1 MIRYFHICA
10 LALTIPLSISAETWV
25 QGSVIVHSVDGAA
38 VFSELGVAPYN
49 IVSEKTPVPLGGL
62 FSCRVDDHSSV
73 FFSTSNRMFVQYEG
87 VGSFSVERFDQVEP
101 RSEQWQ
107 SEGAEVGQSR
117 TIYYLRNGT
126 IAVDLRSMA
135 ETSQCMIE
143 LPLGRVSLKR
153 ALIGIQIEYDPRG
166 EIFSFV
172 FACIDGQMRFID
184 NRGQTY
190 TLRRGQRLTGAG
202 SRMTPS
208 IEVGEMSADWSERVE
223 NFQEMIEEYREPAGL
238 LSAYQPHFQVIN
250 RSNVAATSTP
260 RSDVTLS
267 TRRPIVIQRAREP
280 APVTPFRG
288 EIPPPSAIQAGIF

>member
-1 MIRYFHICA
+1 MIRYFQICA
-10 LALTIPLSISAETWV
+10 LALIIPFSVFAETWV
-25 QGSVIVHSVDGAA
+25 RGSVIVHSVDGSA
-38 VFSELGVAPYN
+38 VFSELGVAPYDV
-49 IVSEKTPVPLGGL
+49 VSEKAPIQLGGL
-62 FSCRVDDHSSV
+62 FSCRVDDQSSV
-73 FFSTSNRMFVQYEG
+73 FFSTSNRMFVQYQG
-87 VGSFSVERFDQVEP
+87 MGSFSVERFDQAEP
-101 RSEQWQ
+101 RPEQWK
-107 SEGAEVGQSR
+107 SEDAEVGQSR

-126 IAVDLRSMA
+126 IAIDSRSMA

-172 FACIDGQMRFID
+172 LACIDGQMRFTD

-190 TLRRGQRLTGAG
+190 TLRRGQRLAGAG

-208 IEVGEMSADWSERVE
+208 VEVGEMSADWSGRME
-223 NFQEMIEEYREPAGL
+223 NFQEMIEEYREPADL

-250 RSNVAATSTP
+250 RSDFAATSTP
-260 RSDVTLS
+260 QSNVTLS
-267 TRRPIVIQRAREP
+267 TRRPIVIERAREP

-288 EIPPPSAIQAGIF
+288 EIPPPSAYQADIF